1 MIREEIN
8 EIKKQF
14 NKDTN
19 VITKYA
25 GCYVDAEK
33 NIKFMTIFLK
43 IEKKLLLRKFLT
55 YYAEVILIKIVPEN
69 QVTNDE
75 TTRTTFNNLSPF
87 TSWSEAFKGSIKQG
101 IWD

>member
-33 NIKFMTIFLK
+33 NIKFMNK
-43 IEKKLLLRKFLT
+43 DALLYPHRSFP
-55 YYAEVILIKIVPEN
+55 A
-69 QVTNDE
+69 
-75 TTRTTFNNLSPF
+75 
-87 TSWSEAFKGSIKQG
+87 
-101 IWD
+101 